1 MGATNEER
9 ASERPDLNV
18 WRPDWDF
25 GPLDEHSVYTRANIG
40 EVVPGVLSPL
50 NASLGGYVLD
60 AAFIMLA
67 RMLGMWEPFLDEVP
81 PEVARG
87 ERAAYVG
94 IFYGHAYLNLTLLT
108 RGASLIP
115 GTSPE
120 ALEEQYLG
128 RARQPGAPRPR
139 LTLKE
144 RRVGLLALP
153 HILRLTLRARR
164 LADQQEEFLA
174 RFLARFNALD
184 LHTLDDAALLAWVDR
199 VRNVAEVVMA
209 LHLFNSSGASSGLE
223 QLTQAVRRWLPDAS
237 PGLTE
242 RLVTGLADIESAQP
256 AYELWRLSR
265 IVAASPAL
273 SRLFAA
279 HEPAELHAALAAATD
294 AEAERFRREMAAFLG
309 RYGYRAM
316 RETELSVR
324 PWSQEP
330 SFVYATIKSYLTLGD
345 EADPT
350 AARDRQ
356 AAIRAEA
363 EREALARLRPLER
376 AVFARQ
382 LTLAR
387 TFIALREKTKAQYVR
402 AIGPARLICQE
413 MGRRLQERGLL
424 PTADDIFLLLAA
436 ELRDALAGQIPAAR
450 LAEIVADRRR
460 QVAWCE
466 QVVLPEWF
474 EGTPQ
479 ARWADEVDA
488 PGTDAAAAADGEEEV
503 LHGIP
508 VSPGRVRGRARVIC
522 ELTDD
527 ATVEPGEILV
537 APYTDAAWTPL
548 FFTAA
553 GVVVDLGGPL
563 SHGSTVAREYG
574 LPAVV
579 NVKVGT
585 QRIRTGQ
592 EITVDGA
599 AGEVILHG

>member
-1 MGATNEER
+1 MA
-9 ASERPDLNV
+9 ASMVHERPDLST

-25 GPLDEHSVYTRANIG
+25 GPLDEQSVYTRANIG

-50 NASLGGYVLD
+50 NASLGGRVLD
-60 AAFIMLA
+60 AGFIMLA
-67 RMLGMWEPFLDEVP
+67 RMLGMWEPFLDEAP
-81 PEVARG
+81 PEVVRG
-87 ERAAYVG
+87 EQAAYVG

-108 RGASLIP
+108 RGAALIP

-128 RARQPGAPRPR
+128 RARHPGAPRPR

-164 LADQQEEFLA
+164 LADRQEEFLT
-174 RFLARFNALD
+174 RFLTHFNALD
-184 LHTLDDAALLAWVDR
+184 LRTLDDTALLAWIER

-223 QLTQAVRRWLPDAS
+223 QLTQAVRRWLPNAS

-242 RLVTGLADIESAQP
+242 RLVTGLADVESAKP

-265 IVAASPAL
+265 IVAASPTL

-279 HEPAELHAALAAATD
+279 REPAELHAALAETTD
-294 AEAERFRREMAAFLG
+294 ADAESFRREMAIFLD

-316 RETELSVR
+316 RETELSAL

-330 SFVYATIKSYLTLGD
+330 SFVYATIKSYLALGA
-345 EADPT
+345 EADPI
-350 AARDRQ
+350 AARERQ

-363 EREALARLRPLER
+363 EREARSQLNPLARAL
-376 AVFARQ
+376 FDRQ
-382 LTLAR
+382 LALAR

-424 PTADDIFLLLAA
+424 PAADDVFMLLAR
-436 ELRDALAGQIPAAR
+436 ELRDALAGQLPAQT
-450 LAEIVADRRR
+450 LAEIVAHRRQ

-466 QVVLPEWF
+466 QVALPEWF

-479 ARWADEVDA
+479 ARWADETGETT
-488 PGTDAAAAADGEEEV
+488 PGAIDAAAEEKEI
-503 LHGIP
+503 LRGIP

-522 ELTDD
+522 ELNDD
-527 ATVEPGEILV
+527 AIVEPGEILV

-585 QRIRTGQ
+585 RRIRTGQ

-599 AGEVILHG
+599 AGEVILHEH

>member
-1 MGATNEER
+1 MA
-9 ASERPDLNV
+9 ASMVHERPDLST

-25 GPLDEHSVYTRANIG
+25 GPLDEQSVYTRANIG

-50 NASLGGYVLD
+50 NASLGGRVLD
-60 AAFIMLA
+60 AGFIMLA

-81 PEVARG
+81 PEVVRG
-87 ERAAYVG
+87 EQAAYVG

-108 RGASLIP
+108 RGAALIP

-128 RARQPGAPRPR
+128 RARHPGAPRPR

-164 LADQQEEFLA
+164 LADRQEEFLT
-174 RFLARFNALD
+174 RFLTRFNALE
-184 LHTLDDAALLAWVDR
+184 LRTLDDTALLAWIER

-223 QLTQAVRRWLPDAS
+223 QLTQAVRRWLPNAS

-242 RLVTGLADIESAQP
+242 RLVTGLADVESAKP

-265 IVAASPAL
+265 IVAASPTL

-279 HEPAELHAALAAATD
+279 REPAELHAALAETTD
-294 AEAERFRREMAAFLG
+294 ADAESFRREMAIFLD

-316 RETELSVR
+316 RETELSAL

-330 SFVYATIKSYLTLGD
+330 SFVYATIKSYLALGA
-345 EADPT
+345 EADPI
-350 AARDRQ
+350 AARERQ

-363 EREALARLRPLER
+363 EREARSQLNPLARAL
-376 AVFARQ
+376 FDRQ
-382 LTLAR
+382 LALAR

-424 PTADDIFLLLAA
+424 PAADDVFMLLAR
-436 ELRDALAGQIPAAR
+436 ELRDALAGQLPAQT
-450 LAEIVADRRR
+450 LAEIVAHRRQ

-466 QVVLPEWF
+466 QVALPEWF

-479 ARWADEVDA
+479 ARWADETGETT
-488 PGTDAAAAADGEEEV
+488 PGAIDAAAEEKEI
-503 LHGIP
+503 LRGIP

-522 ELTDD
+522 ELNDD
-527 ATVEPGEILV
+527 AIVEPGEILV

-585 QRIRTGQ
+585 RRIRTGQ

-599 AGEVILHG
+599 AGEVILHEH